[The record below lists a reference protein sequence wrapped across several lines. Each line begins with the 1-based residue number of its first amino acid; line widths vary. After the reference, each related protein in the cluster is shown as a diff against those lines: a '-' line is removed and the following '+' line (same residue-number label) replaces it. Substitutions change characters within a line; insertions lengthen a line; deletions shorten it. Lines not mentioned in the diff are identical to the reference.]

1 MTKHPHD
8 VDARLSLERG
18 ESHVH
23 HHVGH
28 DSESGKLLAAVA
40 VTFVFAIVEAITG
53 WWSGSLALLSDAG
66 HMFTDSSALGL
77 AAFAAWLARRPPS
90 ARHSYG
96 LVRAEVLAALFNSV
110 LMLALIAYIVAEA
123 LTRFQHPR
131 PVAGGVVML
140 VATLG
145 LILNLLIGWILS
157 RGAHSLNSRA
167 ALLHVMG
174 DALGSVAAIVAGAVI
189 YFTGWM
195 PIDPIL
201 SIVVSMLILFSAY
214 NLLREALHV
223 LMEGVPP
230 HIELSRVGQD
240 LAALEGVL
248 RVHDLHVWTLSSGTI
263 ALSAHLEIQN
273 LSDWPEILLRARER
287 MESAHNIRHITLQPE
302 ALTQSP
308 LLYHPNRPVIPET
321 KPDLP
326 QA

>member
-1 MTKHPHD
+1 MTEQKHAS
-8 VDARLSLERG
+8 DAGLSLERG
-18 ESHVH
+18 ESHTH

-28 DSESGKLLAAVA
+28 GNEQGKLVAAVII
-40 VTFVFAIVEAITG
+40 TFAFALIEAAAG

-66 HMFTDSSALGL
+66 HMITDSSALGL

-90 ARHSYG
+90 VRHSYG
-96 LVRAEVLAALFNSV
+96 LVRAEILAALFNSV

-123 LTRFQHPR
+123 LTRFRDPQ
-131 PVAGGVVML
+131 PVAGGVVMV
-140 VATLG
+140 VATMG

-157 RGAHSLNSRA
+157 RGTHSLNSRA

-174 DALGSVAAIVAGAVI
+174 DALGSVAAIAAGVVI

-223 LMEGVPP
+223 LMEGVPG
-230 HIELSRVGQD
+230 HIDLSRVGQD
-240 LAALEGVL
+240 LAAIKGVS

-263 ALSAHLEIQN
+263 ALSAHLEIAT
-273 LSDWPEILLRARER
+273 LSDWPEILLRAREQ
-287 MESAHNIRHITLQPE
+287 MDKAHSIRHVTLQPE
-302 ALTQSP
+302 VITQSP
-308 LLYHPNRPVIPET
+308 LRYHASRPATSESAH
-321 KPDLP
+321 L
-326 QA
+326 

>member
-1 MTKHPHD
+1 MAEHHHALDTQ
-8 VDARLSLERG
+8 LSLERG

-28 DSESGKLLAAVA
+28 DSEQSKLLGAVA
-40 VTFVFAIVEAITG
+40 VTFVFALIEAVTG

-66 HMFTDSSALGL
+66 HMITDASALGL

-123 LTRFQHPR
+123 LTRFRNPQ

-145 LILNLLIGWILS
+145 LILNLFIGWILS
-157 RGAHSLNSRA
+157 RGTHSLNSRA
-167 ALLHVMG
+167 ALMHVMG

-201 SIVVSMLILFSAY
+201 SIVVSMLILFSAF

-230 HIELSRVGQD
+230 HIELGQVGLD
-240 LAALEGVL
+240 LAAIEGVL

-263 ALSAHLEIQN
+263 ALSAHLEIQT
-273 LSDWPEILLRARER
+273 LSDWPGIMIRAREQ
-287 MESAHNIRHITLQPE
+287 MDTMHSIRHTTLQPE
-302 ALTQSP
+302 ALAPAP
-308 LLYHPNRPVIPET
+308 LLFHPQP
-321 KPDLP
+321 P
-326 QA
+326 QQMI

>member
-1 MTKHPHD
+1 MSEQKPVID
-8 VDARLSLERG
+8 DRLSLERG
-18 ESHVH
+18 ESHADH
-23 HHVGH
+23 HLGH
-28 DSESGKLLAAVA
+28 TSEQSKLVLAVIVTFIFALVEAAV
-40 VTFVFAIVEAITG
+40 G

-66 HMFTDSSALGL
+66 HMITDSSALGL

-96 LVRAEVLAALFNSV
+96 LVRAEILAALFNSI

-123 LTRFQHPR
+123 LARFRDPQ

-140 VATLG
+140 VATAG
-145 LILNLLIGWILS
+145 LIVNLSIGWILS

-174 DALGSVAAIVAGAVI
+174 DALGSIAAIAAGVVI

-223 LMEGVPP
+223 LMEGVPAN
-230 HIELSRVGQD
+230 IDLNRVGQD
-240 LAALEGVL
+240 LAAIAGVS

-263 ALSAHLEIQN
+263 ALSAHLEIAS
-273 LSDWPEILLRARER
+273 LTDWSDILQRARER
-287 MESAHNIRHITLQPE
+287 LEETHNIRHTTLQPE
-302 ALTQSP
+302 EITQSP
-308 LLYHPNRPVIPET
+308 LRYHAQRPEP
-321 KPDLP
+321 L
-326 QA
+326 

>member
-1 MTKHPHD
+1 MADKHMHD
-8 VDARLSLERG
+8 KKISLEHG
-18 ESHVH
+18 ESHAH

-40 VTFVFAIVEAITG
+40 VTFVFAFVEAITG

-66 HMFTDSSALGL
+66 HMFTDSSALAL

-123 LTRFQHPR
+123 LARFQHPQ

-145 LILNLLIGWILS
+145 LILNLLVGWILS
-157 RGAHSLNSRA
+157 QGAHSLNSRA

-201 SIVVSMLILFSAY
+201 SIVVSMLIMFSAY

-223 LMEGVPP
+223 LMEGVPS
-230 HIELSRVGQD
+230 HIELSQVGQD
-240 LAALEGVL
+240 LAAIEGVL

-263 ALSAHLEIQN
+263 ALSAHLEIHT
-273 LSDWPEILLRARER
+273 LTDWPAILVRARER
-287 MESAHNIRHITLQPE
+287 LDTAHSIRHTTLQPE
-302 ALTQSP
+302 VLASAP
-308 LLYHPNRPVIPET
+308 LKYHATRTNRVN
-321 KPDLP
+321 
-326 QA
+326 

>member
-1 MTKHPHD
+1 MAKHSHAHD
-8 VDARLSLERG
+8 EKLSLERG
-18 ESHVH
+18 ESHAH

-28 DSESGKLLAAVA
+28 DSEQGKLLAAVT
-40 VTFVFAIVEAITG
+40 VTFIFALVEAGTG

-110 LMLALIAYIVAEA
+110 LMLALITYIVAEA
-123 LTRFQHPR
+123 LTRFRHPQ

-145 LILNLLIGWILS
+145 LILNLLVGWILS
-157 RGAHSLNSRA
+157 QGTHSLNSRA

-223 LMEGVPP
+223 LMEGVPA
-230 HIELSRVGQD
+230 HIDLNRVGQD
-240 LAALEGVL
+240 LAAIEGVL

-263 ALSAHLEIQN
+263 ALSAHLEIQT
-273 LSDWPEILLRARER
+273 LSDWPNILTRARER
-287 MESAHNIRHITLQPE
+287 MAAAHNIRHTTLQPE
-302 ALTQSP
+302 ALAAMP
-308 LLYHPNRPVIPET
+308 LVRSAYPPSNR
-321 KPDLP
+321 
-326 QA
+326 

>member
-1 MTKHPHD
+1 MPAHKHEID
-8 VDARLSLERG
+8 TQLSLERG
-18 ESHVH
+18 ESHAH

-28 DSESGKLLAAVA
+28 DSEQGKLLWAVA
-40 VTFVFAIVEAITG
+40 VTFVFALVEAVTG

-123 LTRFQHPR
+123 LARFQNPQ

-223 LMEGVPP
+223 LMEGVPA
-230 HIELSRVGQD
+230 HIELARVGQD
-240 LAALEGVL
+240 LAAIDGVL

-263 ALSAHLEIQN
+263 ALSAHLELRT
-273 LSDWPEILLRARER
+273 LSDWPDILVRARAQ
-287 MESAHNIRHITLQPE
+287 MESGHNIRHTTLQPE
-302 ALTQSP
+302 VLAQSP
-308 LLYHPNRPVIPET
+308 LLFHPSRPPRT
-321 KPDLP
+321 
-326 QA
+326 

>member
-1 MTKHPHD
+1 MADHQHTS
-8 VDARLSLERG
+8 DAQLSLERG
-18 ESHVH
+18 ESHAH

-28 DSESGKLLAAVA
+28 DSEQGKLLAAVA
-40 VTFVFAIVEAITG
+40 VTLIFAFVEAVTG

-123 LTRFQHPR
+123 LTRFQNPQ

-145 LILNLLIGWILS
+145 LILNLGVGWILS

-201 SIVVSMLILFSAY
+201 SIVVSMLILFSAF

-223 LMEGVPP
+223 LMEGVPS
-230 HIELSRVGQD
+230 HIDLSRVGQD
-240 LAALEGVL
+240 LAAIHGVL

-263 ALSAHLEIQN
+263 ALSAHLEIKS
-273 LSDWPEILLRARER
+273 LGDWPEILPRAREQ
-287 MESAHNIRHITLQPE
+287 MDTKHSIRHTTLQPE
-302 ALTQSP
+302 VLAESP
-308 LLYHPNRPVIPET
+308 LLYHPSRPRDI
-321 KPDLP
+321 
-326 QA
+326 

>member
-1 MTKHPHD
+1 MAKHTHD
-8 VDARLSLERG
+8 ADAQLSLERG
-18 ESHVH
+18 ERHSH

-28 DSESGKLLAAVA
+28 GSESGKLLIAVA

-77 AAFAAWLARRPPS
+77 AAFAAWLAQRPPS

-123 LTRFQHPR
+123 LTRFQNPQ

-140 VATLG
+140 VAGLG
-145 LILNLLIGWILS
+145 LILNLFIGWILS

-201 SIVVSMLILFSAY
+201 SIVVSMLILVSAY

-223 LMEGVPP
+223 LMEGVPA
-230 HIELSRVGQD
+230 HIELARVGQD
-240 LAALEGVL
+240 LAAIDGVL

-263 ALSAHLEIQN
+263 ALSAHLEIN
-273 LSDWPEILLRARER
+273 TLADWPKILLHAREQ
-287 MESAHNIRHITLQPE
+287 MQNAHNIRHTTLQPE

-308 LLYHPNRPVIPET
+308 LLYHPSRPRGAET
-321 KPDLP
+321 E
-326 QA
+326 A

>member
-1 MTKHPHD
+1 MAKHTHD
-8 VDARLSLERG
+8 ADAQLSLERG
-18 ESHVH
+18 ERHSH

-28 DSESGKLLAAVA
+28 GSESGKLLIAVA

-77 AAFAAWLARRPPS
+77 AAFAAWLAQRPPS

-123 LTRFQHPR
+123 LTRFQNPQ

-140 VATLG
+140 VAGLG
-145 LILNLLIGWILS
+145 LILNLFIGWILS

-201 SIVVSMLILFSAY
+201 SIVVSMLILVSAY

-223 LMEGVPP
+223 LMEGVPA
-230 HIELSRVGQD
+230 HIELARVGQD
-240 LAALEGVL
+240 LAAIDGVL

-263 ALSAHLEIQN
+263 ALSAHLEIN
-273 LSDWPEILLRARER
+273 TLADWPKILLHAREQ
-287 MESAHNIRHITLQPE
+287 MEKAHNIRHTTLQPE

-308 LLYHPNRPVIPET
+308 LLYHPSRPRGAET
-321 KPDLP
+321 E
-326 QA
+326 A

>member
-1 MTKHPHD
+1 MAEQKPPL
-8 VDARLSLERG
+8 DAELSLERG
-18 ESHVH
+18 ESHAH
-23 HHVGH
+23 HHIGH
-28 DSESGKLLAAVA
+28 TSEQGKLLAAVL
-40 VTFVFAIVEAITG
+40 VTFVFALIEAAAG

-66 HMFTDSSALGL
+66 HMITDSSALGL

-110 LMLALIAYIVAEA
+110 LMLALIVYIVTEA
-123 LTRFQHPR
+123 LTRFRDPHP
-131 PVAGGVVML
+131 VSGGVVMV

-145 LILNLLIGWILS
+145 LVINLLIAWILS

-174 DALGSVAAIVAGAVI
+174 DALGSVAAIVAGTVI

-201 SIVVSMLILFSAY
+201 SIVVSMLILFSTY

-223 LMEGVPP
+223 LMEGVPS

-240 LAALEGVL
+240 LAAIKGVL

-263 ALSAHLEIQN
+263 ALSAHLEIQT
-273 LSDWPEILLRARER
+273 LSEWPEIMVRAREQ
-287 MESAHNIRHITLQPE
+287 MESRHNIRHTTLQPE
-302 ALTQSP
+302 VLSPAP
-308 LLYHPNRPVIPET
+308 LLFHPT
-321 KPDLP
+321 KPE
-326 QA
+326 AAH

>member
-1 MTKHPHD
+1 MTEQKHAS
-8 VDARLSLERG
+8 DAGLSLERG
-18 ESHVH
+18 ESHTH

-28 DSESGKLLAAVA
+28 GSEQGKLVAAVII
-40 VTFVFAIVEAITG
+40 TFAFALIEAAAG

-66 HMFTDSSALGL
+66 HMITDSSALGL

-90 ARHSYG
+90 VRHSYG
-96 LVRAEVLAALFNSV
+96 LVRAEILAALFNSV

-123 LTRFQHPR
+123 LTRFRDPQ
-131 PVAGGVVML
+131 PVAGGVVMV
-140 VATLG
+140 VATMG

-157 RGAHSLNSRA
+157 RGTHSLNSRA

-174 DALGSVAAIVAGAVI
+174 DALGSVAAIAAGVVI

-223 LMEGVPP
+223 LMEGVPG
-230 HIELSRVGQD
+230 HIDLSRVGQD
-240 LAALEGVL
+240 LAAIKGVS

-263 ALSAHLEIQN
+263 ALSAHLEIAT
-273 LSDWPEILLRARER
+273 LSDWPEILLRAREQ
-287 MESAHNIRHITLQPE
+287 MDKAHSIRHVTLQPE
-302 ALTQSP
+302 VITQSP
-308 LLYHPNRPVIPET
+308 LRYHASRPATSESAH
-321 KPDLP
+321 L
-326 QA
+326 

>member
-1 MTKHPHD
+1 MADPKHEI
-8 VDARLSLERG
+8 DAQLSLERG
-18 ESHVH
+18 ESHAH
-23 HHVGH
+23 HHLGH
-28 DSESGKLLAAVA
+28 GSEQSKLLWAVA
-40 VTFVFAIVEAITG
+40 VTFVFALIEAAAG

-66 HMFTDSSALGL
+66 HMITDSSALGL

-123 LTRFQHPR
+123 LSRFNAPR
-131 PVAGGVVML
+131 PVAGGVVMV
-140 VATLG
+140 VATIG
-145 LILNLLIGWILS
+145 LIINLLIGWILS
-157 RGAHSLNSRA
+157 RGEHSLNSRA

-174 DALGSVAAIVAGAVI
+174 DALGSVAAIVAGTVI

-223 LMEGVPP
+223 LMEGVPA
-230 HIELSRVGQD
+230 HIQLPQVGQD
-240 LAALEGVL
+240 LAAIEGVL

-263 ALSAHLEIQN
+263 ALSAHLEIATLAN
-273 LSDWPEILLRARER
+273 WPEILVRARER
-287 MESAHNIRHITLQPE
+287 MESLHNIRHTTLQPE
-302 ALTQSP
+302 ALAAMPLVRSP
-308 LLYHPNRPVIPET
+308 YPPSNR
-321 KPDLP
+321 
-326 QA
+326 

>member
-1 MTKHPHD
+1 MAEHKDTL
-8 VDARLSLERG
+8 DAQLSLERG

-28 DSESGKLLAAVA
+28 DSEQGKLLAAVV
-40 VTFVFAIVEAITG
+40 VTFVFALIEAGAG

-66 HMFTDSSALGL
+66 HMVTDSSALGL

-123 LTRFQHPR
+123 LTRFRDPH

-145 LILNLLIGWILS
+145 LILNLFIGWILS

-167 ALLHVMG
+167 ALMHVMG
-174 DALGSVAAIVAGAVI
+174 DALGSVAAIVAGAVV

-201 SIVVSMLILFSAY
+201 SIVVSMLILFSAF

-223 LMEGVPP
+223 LMEGVPA
-230 HIELSRVGQD
+230 HIELGRVGQD
-240 LAALEGVL
+240 LAAIEGVL

-263 ALSAHLEIQN
+263 ALSAHLEIQA
-273 LSDWPEILLRARER
+273 LSGWPEIMIRAREQ
-287 MESAHNIRHITLQPE
+287 MATLHSIRHTTLQPE
-302 ALTQSP
+302 VLVPTP
-308 LLYHPNRPVIPET
+308 LLFHPT
-321 KPDLP
+321 HSKQLS
-326 QA
+326 